1 MRLSHSL
8 SNDQLLSIIRNG
20 LPKSINPKQITIV
33 GAGLSGLVAASLL
46 AESGHQ
52 VIILEANNRVG
63 GRVYTERK
71 AFTNDQYM
79 DCGAMRIPETHSLVI
94 EYIKKFNLPI
104 NKFINTTPNDLM
116 YVNGVKTTKEKYE
129 KDPDILGFPV
139 VFFEKG
145 LNSDQLLNLIIKPII
160 DYINQNPEVNWKK
173 VINDYD
179 HYSMDQLLK
188 YNPMGVS
195 LSQNAVESIKTL
207 LGTRGITELAFTAIF
222 RELMVF
228 FSNPTFYE
236 ITGGNDKLPK
246 SFLPQLKN
254 NIFYGQK
261 MTKIVQEKDQVII
274 HTLNIKS
281 NETFQTS
288 SDFAI
293 ITVPFSVLNFVEVIP
308 QSSFSY
314 NKWRAIRTIH
324 YIASTKIGL
333 QFKSRFWE
341 KAGLYGGMSVTD
353 RPIRFT
359 HYPSSDLGSEG
370 PGTIL
375 ASYTWEDDALYWDSL
390 PEYEQVQ
397 QALKDLSYLF
407 GNQVYSE
414 FVTGFTYSW
423 ALNPYAAGAVSML
436 KPDQLKE
443 LGPYLDTPEGR
454 IHFSGEHIS
463 STPGWMQGAIESGIR
478 VAFEINDFTT

>member
-1 MRLSHSL
+1 MRSIKKL
-8 SNDQLLSIIRNG
+8 SNDQMISIIRNG
-20 LPKSINPKQITIV
+20 LTKSIHPKRITIV

-46 AESGHQ
+46 KDSGHQ

-71 AFTNDQYM
+71 AFTNNQYM
-79 DCGAMRIPETHSLVI
+79 DYGAMRIPDTHQLVM
-94 EYIKKFNLPI
+94 EYIKKFKLPI
-104 NKFINTTPNDLM
+104 NKFINTTPNDLI
-116 YVNGVKTTKEKYE
+116 YVNGVKTTKEKYDQNPE
-129 KDPDILGFPV
+129 ILGFPV
-139 VFFEKG
+139 ASSEVG
-145 LNSDQLLNLIIKPII
+145 LNSDQLLNLVINPIM
-160 DYINQNPEVNWKK
+160 DYIVQNPEVNWKQ

-195 LSQNAVESIKTL
+195 LSQDAVESIKAI

-236 ITGGNDKLPK
+236 ITGGNDQLPM
-246 SFLPQLKN
+246 SFLSQLKG
-254 NIFYGQK
+254 NIFFRQK
-261 MTKIVQEKDQVII
+261 MTKIDQNGNQVRI
-274 HTLNIKS
+274 HTVNVQS

-288 SDFAI
+288 SDYAI
-293 ITVPFSVLNFVEVIP
+293 ITIPFSTLNFVDILP

-324 YIASTKIGL
+324 YMASTKIGL
-333 QFKSRFWE
+333 QFSNRFWE
-341 KAGLYGGMSVTD
+341 KDGLYGGMSITD
-353 RPIRFT
+353 LPIRFSY
-359 HYPSSDLGSEG
+359 YPSTGFGSDG
-370 PGTIL
+370 PAVIV

-390 PEYEQVQ
+390 SQNEQIQ
-397 QALKDLSYLF
+397 QALNDLSYFF
-407 GNQVYSE
+407 GEQVYSS
-414 FVTGFTYSW
+414 FMTGYTYSW
-423 ALNPYAAGAVSML
+423 TLDPYAAGAVSML

-443 LGPYLDTPEGR
+443 LGPYLATPEGR
-454 IHFSGEHIS
+454 VHFSGEHTS

-478 VAFEINDFTT
+478 VANEINDLTR